1 MKASQIIIYLI
12 YILLLSA
19 IVFFSIVSISQ
30 ESKFYTKKKLPIADN
45 DLGRLLLE
53 YSISEED
60 KPMDIQQRLNFYI
73 VDIRI
78 NDKDS
83 VEEVLKVYN
92 EISENILDISKNFY
106 LKKYVQAEKL
116 FEIIKDK
123 ELENDRIENIERI
136 VNLELFMQDS
146 NRDYVKIKNKL
157 SELPKVYSINQR
169 NKYLPLLV
177 FFLIILIIFHFSKT
191 KIIRSIKKF

>member
-1 MKASQIIIYLI
+1 M
-12 YILLLSA
+12 
-19 IVFFSIVSISQ
+19 
-30 ESKFYTKKKLPIADN
+30 
-45 DLGRLLLE
+45 
-53 YSISEED
+53 
-60 KPMDIQQRLNFYI
+60 
-73 VDIRI
+73 
-78 NDKDS
+78 
-83 VEEVLKVYN
+83 
-92 EISENILDISKNFY
+92 
-106 LKKYVQAEKL
+106 QAEKL

>member
-169 NKYLPLLV
+169 NKYLPLIV